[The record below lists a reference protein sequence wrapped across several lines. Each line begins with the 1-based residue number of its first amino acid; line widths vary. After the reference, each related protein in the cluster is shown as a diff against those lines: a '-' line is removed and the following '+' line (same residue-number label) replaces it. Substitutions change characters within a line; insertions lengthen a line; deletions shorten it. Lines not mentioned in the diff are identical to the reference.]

1 MPKQTSVEWL
11 VNELKKS
18 KHYHQMINEVHRNS
32 TIVIDVI
39 EQAKAMEKE
48 QIVNTY
54 RDGRTDQQSER
65 SSLWY
70 NRNAEYYYN
79 ETYGG
84 QDA

>member
-1 MPKQTSVEWL
+1 MSKQTAVEWL
-11 VNELKKS
+11 YLQSANKKLDLFDLL
-18 KHYHQMINEVHRNS
+18 E
-32 TIVIDVI
+32 
-39 EQAKAMEKE
+39 AKAMEKE

-84 QDA
+84 QQ